1 MLGLQIAVRE
11 ITLQIQKKRE
21 NSSPELRQKTRRMKK
36 SKEIERIL
44 GKKLPTEN
52 EVARANGNGCALWCP
67 RRDAGGVPR
76 GTTGRGMRF
85 KFFKCYGLSTGVL
98 SGSPQPPNIKSERL
112 KVKVKSHG
120 TSLTVAELKKAIVR
134 KGYPSLCDASRITLI
149 WPVGDGCV
157 LEDDMMASELEDN
170 ASLLALMTSTP
181 REASYL
187 HADGGLNIPHI
198 LYVYHS
204 STLRTHVKFPHS
216 VMVPYAGQWTSWQT
230 SWSASFSELFHQ
242 FTGVGFDQSLV
253 THELKRLEHRRL
265 PEDIISSSH
274 YGAGNLP
281 YELADSHPQNSR
293 FSAPLPVILLTPTP
307 QKALSWA
314 KRRRHHRFRV
324 RASTSNSLPPP
335 APSVI
340 MASPSEHES
349 AYDDVFYQSFSS
361 PPSTVNGSDCSSE
374 ESGRFSPQT
383 PTVRG
388 SDCSS
393 LSSRSY
399 MDWTSGQQSFFFLW
413 LHSLTT
419 QSNRR
424 KVADLTRER
433 NRLVSD
439 SLKVKQQSGGDQA
452 SFKIVRLLEQQAA
465 KFELERIQYNK
476 ELQLLTEVNEALREE
491 VQQEVNTLKEVF
503 EQVHNNNIDLN
514 ENQIN
519 ETNLKT
525 LRDIKDTLSTVL
537 TCSICCERYGSLSS
551 NIERRPIH
559 LSCGHIFCATCLD
572 QDWSHRA
579 SQGLEPHARC
589 FNRCP
594 TFDVHRLAEIYLLDD
609 VNQVLEQRRISSPD
623 KNGSDDPDCNT
634 GENSQPLDLDQ

>member
-1 MLGLQIAVRE
+1 MISFISVDE
-11 ITLQIQKKRE
+11 CF
-21 NSSPELRQKTRRMKK
+21 S
-36 SKEIERIL
+36 
-44 GKKLPTEN
+44 
-52 EVARANGNGCALWCP
+52 
-67 RRDAGGVPR
+67 
-76 GTTGRGMRF
+76 
-85 KFFKCYGLSTGVL
+85 
-98 SGSPQPPNIKSERL
+98 SPQPPNIKSERL

-274 YGAGNLP
+274 YGAGI
-281 YELADSHPQNSR
+281 LAPSLLFRLWDAAGLNRLVSSQRQSALRTGRFAPSEFEV
-293 FSAPLPVILLTPTP
+293 FSASSSYSVDTDTTEGTVLGETPP
-307 QKALSWA
+307 ASP
-314 KRRRHHRFRV
+314 FRV

-388 SDCSS
+388 SNCSS

-399 MDWTSGQQSFFFLW
+399 MDWTSGHQPSASSSGSSPSQLS
-413 LHSLTT
+413 
-419 QSNRR
+419 QIVR

-439 SLKVKQQSGGDQA
+439 SLKVKQQSAGDQA

-572 QDWSHRA
+572 QDWFHRA

-609 VNQVLEQRRISSPD
+609 VNQVLEQVPD
-623 KNGSDDPDCNT
+623 IQMN
-634 GENSQPLDLDQ
+634 

>member
-1 MLGLQIAVRE
+1 MISFISVDE
-11 ITLQIQKKRE
+11 CF
-21 NSSPELRQKTRRMKK
+21 S
-36 SKEIERIL
+36 
-44 GKKLPTEN
+44 
-52 EVARANGNGCALWCP
+52 
-67 RRDAGGVPR
+67 
-76 GTTGRGMRF
+76 
-85 KFFKCYGLSTGVL
+85 
-98 SGSPQPPNIKSERL
+98 SPQPPNIKSERL

-274 YGAGNLP
+274 YGAGI
-281 YELADSHPQNSR
+281 LAPSLLFRLWDAAGLNRLVSSQRQSALRTGRFAPAEFEV
-293 FSAPLPVILLTPTP
+293 FSASSSYSVDTDTTEGTVLGETPP
-307 QKALSWA
+307 ASP
-314 KRRRHHRFRV
+314 FRV

-399 MDWTSGQQSFFFLW
+399 MDWTSGHQQSSSSSGSTPSQL
-413 LHSLTT
+413 S
-419 QSNRR
+419 QIVR

-439 SLKVKQQSGGDQA
+439 SLRVKQQSGGDQA

>member
-1 MLGLQIAVRE
+1 ML
-11 ITLQIQKKRE
+11 
-21 NSSPELRQKTRRMKK
+21 P
-36 SKEIERIL
+36 
-44 GKKLPTEN
+44 
-52 EVARANGNGCALWCP
+52 
-67 RRDAGGVPR
+67 
-76 GTTGRGMRF
+76 
-85 KFFKCYGLSTGVL
+85 
-98 SGSPQPPNIKSERL
+98 GSPSSGQLVS
-112 KVKVKSHG
+112 
-120 TSLTVAELKKAIVR
+120 
-134 KGYPSLCDASRITLI
+134 
-149 WPVGDGCV
+149 DGCV

-274 YGAGNLP
+274 YGAGI
-281 YELADSHPQNSR
+281 LAPSLLFRLWDAAGLNRLVSSQRQSALRTGRFAPAEFEV
-293 FSAPLPVILLTPTP
+293 FSASSSYSVDTDTTEGTVLGETPP
-307 QKALSWA
+307 ASP
-314 KRRRHHRFRV
+314 FRV

-399 MDWTSGQQSFFFLW
+399 MDWTSGHQPSASSSGSSPSQLS
-413 LHSLTT
+413 
-419 QSNRR
+419 QIVR

-439 SLKVKQQSGGDQA
+439 SLRVKQQSGGDQA

-609 VNQVLEQRRISSPD
+609 VNQVLEQVPD
-623 KNGSDDPDCNT
+623 IQMN
-634 GENSQPLDLDQ
+634 